1 MIEVKAPTPKPKVP
15 IERPPYVKPHP
26 LINII
31 NIFFSDDE
39 PFSELKVVVSN
50 SLKTSLARLQ
60 KQQENKDVSNT
71 SESTDNATNSNEVA
85 IGTECKHGGCQTV
98 SIYCKI
104 TCY

>member
-1 MIEVKAPTPKPKVP
+1 M
-15 IERPPYVKPHP
+15 
-26 LINII
+26 
-31 NIFFSDDE
+31 
-39 PFSELKVVVSN
+39 
-50 SLKTSLARLQ
+50 KTSLARLQ

-104 TCY
+104 TCYWTRLILDQTPIYLIASIILVYLYFMKG